1 MSSFRRGKRRR
12 LCNTGQHA
20 RQRKEKR
27 MTRIGRSTSL
37 LPSKERA
44 LLCHC
49 KRCPICLVDTRTLMQ
64 TRFGTT
70 ASVSRRPS
78 ALKTHHN
85 QKRRRSKTAN
95 LNGGTTRSNVLATIC
110 TTWKSKS
117 SHPMNCVTRE
127 SERDLDKKLT
137 NKPQKPTMRNTQQH
151 IMRKGRLRT
160 VENTAKQTSVS
171 SIMKMFASGLR
182 RRAYTKL
189 CVKK

>member
-1 MSSFRRGKRRR
+1 MSPFRRGKRRR

-20 RQRKEKR
+20 RQRKERR
-27 MTRIGRSTSL
+27 MTRIGARRFFPAKNAPFHVTVNVVRYAWL
-37 LPSKERA
+37 AHRRWCQPS
-44 LLCHC
+44 
-49 KRCPICLVDTRTLMQ
+49 
-64 TRFGTT
+64 FGTA
-70 ASVSRRPS
+70 ASVPRSPS

-110 TTWKSKS
+110 TNWNSKS

-137 NKPQKPTMRNTQQH
+137 NKPQKPTMRNTQQY

-160 VENTAKQTSVS
+160 VENTAKQTSVP